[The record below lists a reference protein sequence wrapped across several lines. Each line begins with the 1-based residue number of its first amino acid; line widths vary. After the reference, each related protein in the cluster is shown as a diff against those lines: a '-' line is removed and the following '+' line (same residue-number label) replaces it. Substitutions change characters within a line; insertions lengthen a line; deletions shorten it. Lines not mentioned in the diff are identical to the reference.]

1 MCNAVGINHGAAR
14 PGAVLTVTAGAGEGG
29 AGHSKY
35 TKYLPSLDAACGTR
49 LCVETLIYFISSQ
62 Y

>member
-1 MCNAVGINHGAAR
+1 MQS
-14 PGAVLTVTAGAGEGG
+14 VLIMEQRDPAQFSQLPLVQGRE
-29 AGHSKY
+29 GHSKY

>member
-1 MCNAVGINHGAAR
+1 MQS
-14 PGAVLTVTAGAGEGG
+14 VLIMEQCDPAQFSHSPLQQGR

-35 TKYLPSLDAACGTR
+35 TKYPPSLDAECGTR